1 MNARLR
7 HWLTLYQYAA
17 GICDTSIGLLMI
29 CFPPFTFS
37 LLGFQWVPGTIP
49 FVRFIAVFVF
59 CVGLTYLW
67 TAARWPLS
75 EHAFQVWLTQWKI
88 TALMRAMVASFLLWQ
103 VALHLMEFRWITVA
117 LFDGVL
123 AAVQIIGLEQ
133 EWIERAV

>member
-17 GICDTSIGLLMI
+17 GICDTSTGLLMI
-29 CFPPFTFS
+29 CFPPFTFG
-37 LLGFQWVPGTIP
+37 LMGLQFVPGTIT
-49 FVRFIAVFVF
+49 FVRFVAVFVL

-67 TAARWPLS
+67 MPARWPLS
-75 EHAFQVWLTQWKI
+75 EHSAPVWLTQWKI
-88 TALMRAMVASFLLWQ
+88 TALIRTMVALFLLWQ
-103 VALHLMEFRWITVA
+103 VTLRLMEFRWFTVA
-117 LFDGVL
+117 LFDAVL